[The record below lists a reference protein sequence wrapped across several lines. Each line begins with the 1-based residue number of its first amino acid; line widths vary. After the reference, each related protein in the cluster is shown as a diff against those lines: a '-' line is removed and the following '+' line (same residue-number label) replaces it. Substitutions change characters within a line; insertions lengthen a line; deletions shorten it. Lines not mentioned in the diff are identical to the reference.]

1 MHHTIYD
8 IFNLLH
14 KMLQARSQHS
24 NYKSH
29 IKQKVKL
36 CSVVKNSI
44 DSSTDTINPSKY
56 LKFISIDSV
65 TNTQNRTKKE
75 IYDLLLG
82 KENFWIGTLISVK
95 SENFFIT
102 AVFFSFLFII
112 IINFIMVVFIVI
124 IFVLLLLFLAF
135 QIFIITLLA

>member
-1 MHHTIYD
+1 M
-8 IFNLLH
+8 
-14 KMLQARSQHS
+14 
-24 NYKSH
+24 
-29 IKQKVKL
+29 
-36 CSVVKNSI
+36 KNSI

-95 SENFFIT
+95 SENFVIT
-102 AVFFSFLFII
+102 TVFFSFLFII